1 MGSRCL
7 SVGWAVLS
15 LWLGPDAQIPDS
27 RGERFAGE
35 ALLPPPTWSHRTTL
49 SFYRRDSQHPQSM
62 GGSLFTHSCVSPRPP
77 RSGRLPETLLMW
89 V

>member
-35 ALLPPPTWSHRTTL
+35 ALLPPPHLEPQDNPLFLQKGQPAPPEHGWEPLH
-49 SFYRRDSQHPQSM
+49 SQLCQPAATP
-62 GGSLFTHSCVSPRPP
+62 LWPP
-77 RSGRLPETLLMW
+77 P
-89 V
+89 